1 MTLNIE
7 QARHAMIEQQ
17 VRPWDVV
24 DLRVLDAM
32 SAVPRERFAP
42 AQYAHLAFTDA
53 ALPIGHDEWMFKPVI
68 EGRMLQALKI
78 DANDEVLEIGTGSG
92 FITACLAHLARSV
105 TSIDIHADFIAAAK
119 TKLENLE
126 IANVQLACADA
137 MDFRPEAV
145 FDVIAVTGAVASV
158 PDAFKQ
164 WLRPDGRL
172 FIIHGVSPVQEAVC
186 ITRQGDGFVTESL
199 FETDVPYLH
208 GAGPK
213 ELFTL

>member
-32 SAVPRERFAP
+32 SAVPRERFVP
-42 AQYAHLAFTDA
+42 AQYANLAFTDA

-105 TSIDIHADFIAAAK
+105 TSIDIHADFIAATK

-164 WLRPDGRL
+164 WLRPNGRL
-172 FIIHGVSPVQEAVC
+172 FIIHGVSPVQEATC

-213 ELFTL
+213 DLFTL